1 MAVHQTVICISLPVC
16 LSARWVRLGEGL
28 DMLDAP
34 GVLPP
39 RIADQSAAA
48 RLAICNDIGEAAY
61 AVAGVASVLVEL
73 IQRLPSAGERLQ
85 LVGIPCL

>member
-1 MAVHQTVICISLPVC
+1 
-16 LSARWVRLGEGL
+16 
-28 DMLDAP
+28 MLDAP

-61 AVAGVASVLVEL
+61 AVAGVASVLIEL
-73 IQRLPSAGERLQ
+73 IQRLPSAGERYWRVDES
-85 LVGIPCL
+85 LVSCLFSLCLIHCIMLPLPFPL